1 MSVLLLARLKRVIA
15 RLVAAEVAWAEADSY
30 MRHSIH
36 LTKELQQ
43 AREVYNK
50 LLNDLER
57 S

>member
-15 RLVAAEVAWAEADSY
+15 RLVAAEVAWADSY

-50 LLNDLER
+50 LLKDLEQ